1 MSQGRMKK
9 TLKNILF
16 VFWGLVIILF
26 VGYLIYT
33 GKQL

>member
-1 MSQGRMKK
+1 MNKK

-16 VFWGLVIILF
+16 VLLGLLIAFI

>member
-1 MSQGRMKK
+1 MSK

-16 VFWGLVIILF
+16 VLLGLLIALF

-33 GKQL
+33 GKHL

>member
-1 MSQGRMKK
+1 MNK
-9 TLKNILF
+9 TVKNILF
-16 VFWGLVIILF
+16 VLLGLLIALF